1 MSALRE
7 LAIPESV
14 RHLDGDAVIDAL
26 ARHNGNVS
34 AAAKDLGVPS
44 ADFRA
49 FLRPNPQ
56 YQAAAHELIE
66 HRQDLADATILEALK
81 HPDLRYR
88 LPAAMYQ
95 SRYSTVAA
103 ARGWIT
109 NAPVDT
115 AAVAEPKNITIRW
128 ANPDGSIAPPPPTE
142 QVMRDG
148 KMIELRVYDR
158 AEPQSLDGTVNAL
171 TSASD
176 NVLPNDIVPDDT
188 DFGHEHIDNVHELRP
203 LVGVDRDRV
212 ETALRQRPGD
222 RDVILSTVEAN
233 GFDISGL

>member
-26 ARHNGNVS
+26 ARHNGNIS

-56 YQAAAHELIE
+56 YQAAATELIE

-88 LPAAMYQ
+88 LPAAMFQ
-95 SRYSTVAA
+95 SRYSVVAA

-109 NAPVDT
+109 NAPTHVD
-115 AAVAEPKNITIRW
+115 VAP
-128 ANPDGSIAPPPPTE
+128 APPVKMTFHWGSPPLPTE
-142 QVMRDG
+142 TIVRDG
-148 KMIELRVYDR
+148 KLIELPVY
-158 AEPQSLDGTVNAL
+158 P
-171 TSASD
+171 ASD
-176 NVLPNDIVPDDT
+176 DQHCVQQVAPLKQLSSAQR
-188 DFGHEHIDNVHELRP
+188 DNILARIK
-203 LVGVDRDRV
+203 
-212 ETALRQRPGD
+212 QSPGD
-222 RDVILSTVEAN
+222 RDEIIKHVKGK
-233 GFDISGL
+233 GFDTRELE